1 MHEITLTE
9 CWSSELLIFIYFL
22 LQVLFG
28 AVLGLAMVMMCL
40 KGFNGP
46 WYRYMFRFV
55 LLFSYIIPIR
65 YALVTQ
71 YISYRACTNSCNM
84 LLDRVFIMK
93 VCPISMGNMFQDLL
107 WLCEIADNTKRY
119 I

>member
-1 MHEITLTE
+1 MKSHCFTKL
-9 CWSSELLIFIYFL
+9 WSSELLICIYFV

-40 KGFNGP
+40 KGFSGP

-65 YALVTQ
+65 YAQVTQ
-71 YISYRACTNSCNM
+71 YISSDRVCANSCNM
-84 LLDRVFIMK
+84 LL
-93 VCPISMGNMFQDLL
+93 
-107 WLCEIADNTKRY
+107 
-119 I
+119 